1 MQVLGGF
8 FCDGKTPQWQ
18 SGRLG
23 SAASGGSSDRSG
35 SRLVC
40 RLIELSRA
48 PEVIIYLCMNEH
60 ITQNTAC
67 VHLLCILPENT
78 SLTEGVDSYG
88 GGATVHPGDPGLI
101 NTCSL
106 WITQWGRTGSLH
118 LCVYKPTT
126 YRK

>member
-1 MQVLGGF
+1 MVETAPIFVGDVVWMRPFLQQTADQCKFWVVF

-48 PEVIIYLCMNEH
+48 PKVIIYLCMNEH
-60 ITQNTAC
+60 ITQNTAM
-67 VHLLCILPENT
+67 
-78 SLTEGVDSYG
+78 Y
-88 GGATVHPGDPGLI
+88 
-101 NTCSL
+101 
-106 WITQWGRTGSLH
+106 
-118 LCVYKPTT
+118 TT
-126 YRK
+126 REHQFD